1 MTCAHLYSRYS
12 VIYSLYSSNSNSI
25 LESLE
30 YVGHRGETNSWWKFN
45 DRPLTAGTNNHRK
58 ELVHEVAAT
67 LLRQSIKCSNVLHW
81 MLLLLTRIAWPPWL
95 RHFTT
100 QPRKVHSGTSRT
112 FYAQKSQI
120 RALKKGKGFYIKN
133 TNGC

>member
-30 YVGHRGETNSWWKFN
+30 YVGHRGETNFWWKFN
-45 DRPLTAGTNNHRK
+45 DRPLAAGTNNHRR
-58 ELVHEVAAT
+58 ASAW
-67 LLRQSIKCSNVLHW
+67 SSSNPFKAINKVLHW
-81 MLLLLTRIAWPPWL
+81 MLLLLLTRIAWPPWL